1 MLSCRNIN
9 SHSQNLKKII
19 FVEARVH
26 PGHRADRLIEFL
38 VGVLGD
44 DDGRLNFEELKVG
57 IGRRSICNQY
67 KLTDNPNRKTRK
79 MNYVELLLLFP

>member
-9 SHSQNLKKII
+9 SHSQNLNKII
-19 FVEARVH
+19 FVER
-26 PGHRADRLIEFL
+26 GTRTGLIEFL

-67 KLTDNPNRKTRK
+67 KLTDNPN
-79 MNYVELLLLFP
+79 